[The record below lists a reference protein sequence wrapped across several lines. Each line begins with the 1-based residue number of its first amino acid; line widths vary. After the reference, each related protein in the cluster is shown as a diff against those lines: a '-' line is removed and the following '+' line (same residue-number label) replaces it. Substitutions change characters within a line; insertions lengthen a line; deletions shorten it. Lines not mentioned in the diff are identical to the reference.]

1 MFSVSSDIASP
12 FISLVAQGNDLSVT
26 DNGSACTKS
35 SDMAEREGLFI
46 LLAASADELHVGKDL
61 HTDDTIVL
69 PDGKAGTLV
78 GSVSGSL

>member
-1 MFSVSSDIASP
+1 
-12 FISLVAQGNDLSVT
+12 
-26 DNGSACTKS
+26 
-35 SDMAEREGLFI
+35 MAEREGLFI

-69 PDGKAGTLV
+69 PDGKAGAFV